1 MENVR
6 HLSCGDN
13 QIPDQVYQ
21 IKNVI
26 ASAKGD
32 RNGYKM
38 AGMSPLGQLDASPRG
53 PAITTPS
60 ATQSSN
66 TLSGHIS
73 PAGTP
78 NPDQQFR
85 SLQQQL
91 YQLNDTSAKEEV
103 RLKAAQE
110 LSDNLDVAI
119 ASPHYQQFLDT
130 GLRVFLKILKEL
142 PNHSIAEYR

>member
-6 HLSCGDN
+6 HRSCDD
-13 QIPDQVYQ
+13 ILISDQVNPN
-21 IKNVI
+21 KNDIV
-26 ASAKGD
+26 STKRD
-32 RNGYKM
+32 RSENKM

-91 YQLNDTSAKEEV
+91 YTLNETTAKEEV

-119 ASPHYQQFLDT
+119 ASPHYQQFLDS

>member
-1 MENVR
+1 
-6 HLSCGDN
+6 
-13 QIPDQVYQ
+13 
-21 IKNVI
+21 
-26 ASAKGD
+26 
-32 RNGYKM
+32 M

-53 PAITTPS
+53 PAITSTGAS
-60 ATQSSN
+60 QSTVSIP
-66 TLSGHIS
+66 GQIS
-73 PAGTP
+73 PTGTP

-91 YQLNDTSAKEEV
+91 YVLNDTTAKEEL

-119 ASPHYQQFLDT
+119 ASPHYQQFLDS

>member
-1 MENVR
+1 
-6 HLSCGDN
+6 
-13 QIPDQVYQ
+13 
-21 IKNVI
+21 
-26 ASAKGD
+26 
-32 RNGYKM
+32 M

-53 PAITTPS
+53 PAPVGQGTTQGLNPV
-60 ATQSSN
+60 
-66 TLSGHIS
+66 SGHIAS
-73 PAGTP
+73 AGSV

-91 YQLNDTSAKEEV
+91 CVLNDTTAKEEI

-119 ASPHYQQFLDT
+119 ASPHYQQFLDI
-130 GLRVFLKILKEL
+130 GLRVFLKVLKEL

>member
-1 MENVR
+1 
-6 HLSCGDN
+6 
-13 QIPDQVYQ
+13 
-21 IKNVI
+21 
-26 ASAKGD
+26 
-32 RNGYKM
+32 M

-53 PAITTPS
+53 PAPSSQGTTQGTGTVTS
-60 ATQSSN
+60 
-66 TLSGHIS
+66 HIS
-73 PAGTP
+73 SPGTT

-91 YQLNDTSAKEEV
+91 FVLNDTTAKEEI

-119 ASPHYQQFLDT
+119 ASPHYQQFLDG
-130 GLRVFLKILKEL
+130 GLRVFLKVLKEL

>member
-1 MENVR
+1 
-6 HLSCGDN
+6 
-13 QIPDQVYQ
+13 
-21 IKNVI
+21 
-26 ASAKGD
+26 
-32 RNGYKM
+32 M

-53 PAITTPS
+53 PAITTPGT
-60 ATQSSN
+60 TQASN
-66 TLSGHIS
+66 TVSGHIS
-73 PAGTP
+73 PTGTP

-91 YQLNDTSAKEEV
+91 YVLNDTTAKEEL

-119 ASPHYQQFLDT
+119 ASPHYQQFLDS

>member
-1 MENVR
+1 MYYNNVNCDQINLTDIIKLV
-6 HLSCGDN
+6 LSS
-13 QIPDQVYQ
+13 
-21 IKNVI
+21 KR
-26 ASAKGD
+26 D
-32 RNGYKM
+32 RSSIKM

-53 PAITTPS
+53 PAISTTG
-60 ATQSSN
+60 ATQSSAN
-66 TLSGHIS
+66 IPGQIS
-73 PAGTP
+73 PTGTP

-91 YQLNDTSAKEEV
+91 YVLNDTTAKEEL

-119 ASPHYQQFLDT
+119 ASPHYQQFLDS